1 VADDQH
7 DDGAPPQG
15 SMRFQD
21 GTTTPREPTLAER
34 KAREQAERRQADA
47 ERQAADDAERSRKKR
62 KRILIGAGATVGV
75 VAVIAVG
82 YAIAQPDDEVSARC
96 VDESGVVVDDANC
109 VTPAAASNSHYYG
122 GGFYPIFI
130 GAGGAQYHYN
140 YGGNGS
146 IGQPVSGGTTTVPR
160 DTTRVTTPSGKS
172 VSGSSVSGSSRSS
185 GGSNGTVSRG
195 GLGSSS
201 SGSSSGS

>member
-1 VADDQH
+1 
-7 DDGAPPQG
+7 
-15 SMRFQD
+15 MRFQD
-21 GTTTPREPTLAER
+21 ETTRPREPRLAER
-34 KAREQAERRQADA
+34 KAREQAERRQQEAA
-47 ERQAADDAERSRKKR
+47 AQAKADAERSRTRR
-62 KRILIGAGATVGV
+62 KRILIGAGATVGL
-75 VAVIAVG
+75 VAVIAIG
-82 YAIAQPDDEVSARC
+82 YAIAQPDEEVTAHC
-96 VDESGVVVDDANC
+96 VDDSGVVVDDANC
-109 VTPAAASNSHYYG
+109 VTPAASSSHYG

-160 DTTRVTTPSGKS
+160 DTTRVTTASGKS
-172 VSGSSVSGSSRSS
+172 VSGSSVSGSS
-185 GGSNGTVSRG
+185 GGSSGTVSRG

>member
-75 VAVIAVG
+75 VAM
-82 YAIAQPDDEVSARC
+82 PSR
-96 VDESGVVVDDANC
+96 S
-109 VTPAAASNSHYYG
+109 P
-122 GGFYPIFI
+122 
-130 GAGGAQYHYN
+130 
-140 YGGNGS
+140 
-146 IGQPVSGGTTTVPR
+146 
-160 DTTRVTTPSGKS
+160 TTR
-172 VSGSSVSGSSRSS
+172 
-185 GGSNGTVSRG
+185 
-195 GLGSSS
+195 
-201 SGSSSGS
+201 

>member
-1 VADDQH
+1 MAGDERDDERAH
-7 DDGAPPQG
+7 EEAPPPQG

-21 GTTTPREPTLAER
+21 ETTRPREPTLAER
-34 KAREQAERRQADA
+34 KAREQAERRQREADA
-47 ERQAADDAERSRKKR
+47 QAAADAERSRTRR
-62 KRILIGAGATVGV
+62 KRILIGAGVTVGL
-75 VAVIAVG
+75 VAVIAIG
-82 YAIAQPDDEVSARC
+82 YAISQPDEEVTAHC
-96 VDESGVVVDDANC
+96 VDDSGVVVDDANC
-109 VTPAAASNSHYYG
+109 VTPAASSSHYYG

-140 YGGNGS
+140 YGGSGS

-160 DTTRVTTPSGKS
+160 DTTHVTTPSGKS
-172 VSGSSVSGSSRSS
+172 VSGSSGGSS
-185 GGSNGTVSRG
+185 GTVSRG